1 MDSQK
6 KGILYV
12 VSTPIGNLKD
22 ITLRALEVL
31 KEVDI
36 VAAEDTRH
44 SRKLFSRYDIKTRL
58 ISYYGAKEELKG
70 DVVLRELKAGKKVA
84 LISDAGTPG
93 ISDPGYYL
101 IKNAAEEGHDIFTIP
116 GPSALVSAITISGLP
131 TARFV
136 FEGFLPP
143 KGSARRKRIESL
155 KGEERAV
162 VIYESPRRAIK
173 TLKEL
178 LAALGDRQAAM
189 ARELTKIHEELVRG
203 TISDIINRL
212 EEKGVKGEITLI
224 IAGEAEPAEEEDKT
238 DKMNELIGK
247 ALTNKIPVKDA
258 AEMISLELGLSKREV
273 YQSMV
278 KLKNEGEKR

>member
-1 MDSQK
+1 MDSGK
-6 KGILYV
+6 KGTLFI

-70 DVVLRELKAGKKVA
+70 DEVLRELRGGKKVA

-101 IKNAAEEGHDIFTIP
+101 IKRAAEEGYNILTIP
-116 GPSALVSAITISGLP
+116 GPSALISAITISGLP
-131 TARFV
+131 IARFV

-178 LAALGDRQAAM
+178 HAALGDRQAAM

-203 TISDIINRL
+203 RISDIINTL
-212 EEKGVKGEITLI
+212 EKNGVKGEITLI
-224 IAGEAEPAEEEDKT
+224 IGGEANHAGDEDKT
-238 DKMNELIGK
+238 DKMNKLIGR
-247 ALTNKIPVKDA
+247 ALRNKVPVKDA
-258 AEMISLELGLSKREV
+258 AEMISIELGLSKREV
-273 YQSMV
+273 YQKMLN
-278 KLKNEGEKR
+278 LKDKGDR